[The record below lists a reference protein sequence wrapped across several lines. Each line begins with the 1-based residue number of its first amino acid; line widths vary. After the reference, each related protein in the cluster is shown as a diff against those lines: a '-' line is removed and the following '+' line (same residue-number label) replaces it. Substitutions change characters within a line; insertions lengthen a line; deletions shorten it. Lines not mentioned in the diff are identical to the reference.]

1 MSRRRSPKRDARQ
14 GWTSV
19 EKKLIRLALDDAAA
33 PGEVSNCAVKLFTLL
48 RKRKV
53 TAEQL
58 IEPQSNVV
66 IVAPLE
72 SGNLRL
78 PFGKYAGIRISEVD
92 PDYLHWF
99 ATNCQPRASK
109 TCAAIARYLRQ
120 AGY

>member
-1 MSRRRSPKRDARQ
+1 MSRRRHPKHDAGQ
-14 GWTSV
+14 AWNPV
-19 EKKLIRLALDDAAA
+19 EEKLIRLALDEAAA
-33 PGEVSNCAVKLFTLL
+33 PGEVQNCAVKLFALL

-58 IEPQSNVV
+58 IEPQGNVV
-66 IVAPLE
+66 AVALPA

-78 PFGKYAGIRISEVD
+78 PFGKHAGVKLSEVD

-99 ATNCQPRASK
+99 ATNCQTRASK
-109 TCAAIARYLRQ
+109 TCAAIARFLRQ